1 MNEPIIT
8 FVRRRLDETRGTWVA
23 IAQDSG
29 VPYHTLTKIA
39 QGKTEPRIGTVQLL
53 LDYFKRV
60 PDPGVIAPTHSIAG
74 AHPVTLPVVT
84 APPGPIAAS
93 APAVTGDCRAGE
105 RASHAGERQRQDKAA
120 LPWPACGERRKAPP
134 EVPGSGVSTR
144 RRNPD
149 LRSAE
154 KAL

>member
-53 LDYFKRV
+53 LDYFRRV
-60 PDPGVIAPTHSIAG
+60 APGAIAPICSIAG
-74 AHPVTLPVVT
+74 AHPVTLPAET
-84 APPGPIAAS
+84 PPPRTVPSPGAAAS
-93 APAVTGDCRAGE
+93 GDCRAGE
-105 RASHAGERQRQDKAA
+105 REGHARERQRQDVAA
-120 LPWPACGERRKAPP
+120 LPWPACGERRENPP
-134 EVPGSGVSTR
+134 EVPGSGAVTR

-149 LRSAE
+149 LRGAE

>member
-8 FVRRRLDETRGTWVA
+8 FVRRRLDETRGTWVT

-60 PDPGVIAPTHSIAG
+60 ANPGVIAPTRSVTG
-74 AHPVTLPVVT
+74 AHPVTLPAETPPPPVV
-84 APPGPIAAS
+84 ASPGA
-93 APAVTGDCRAGE
+93 AVTGDCRAGE
-105 RASHAGERQRQDKAA
+105 RASHAQERHAEGKAA
-120 LPWPACGERRKAPP
+120 LLWPACGERRTAPP
-134 EVPGSGVSTR
+134 EVPGSGAVTR

-149 LRSAE
+149 VRSAE